1 MKSADIIEPFLKN
14 LRVEELG
21 GKFLIIVKKAVV
33 EPFLT
38 AVSGTGGFQ
47 KQFQLI
53 FTLPLQL
60 SNLGLLHTADHQF
73 AFVVTDTDQNSQD
86 MEQLFSRGNYH
97 TLSQL

>member
-21 GKFLIIVKKAVV
+21 GKFLIIVKKAMV

-53 FTLPLQL
+53 FLSPPQL

-73 AFVVTDTDQNSQD
+73 AFVVTDTDQNNQD

>member
-21 GKFLIIVKKAVV
+21 GKFLIIVKKAMV

-47 KQFQLI
+47 KQFQLK
-53 FTLPLQL
+53 FTLPRSCLTSVCCTPL
-60 SNLGLLHTADHQF
+60 ITS
-73 AFVVTDTDQNSQD
+73 SP
-86 MEQLFSRGNYH
+86 SW
-97 TLSQL
+97 